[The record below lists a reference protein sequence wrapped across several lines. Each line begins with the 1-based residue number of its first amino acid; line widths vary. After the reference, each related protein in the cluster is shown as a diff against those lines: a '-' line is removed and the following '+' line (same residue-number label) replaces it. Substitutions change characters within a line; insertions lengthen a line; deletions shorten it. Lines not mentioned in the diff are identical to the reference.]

1 MQLKPG
7 QYAAGNRDNVGC
19 SPAVL
24 RKISSEA
31 RLALQDDK
39 NLISSPL
46 ILKKDIERDEPKLYE
61 GENNPTPAVSG
72 YIQCIQ
78 ASPFAVICFN
88 DAAVRLYH
96 EVAKTNSIFCDATGT
111 IVSVS
116 NDKQMKAVTYYY
128 SLVMKH
134 PVRGKPPIAVAELI
148 STDHT
153 VLTVSYFLNCFRRA
167 EGLIFGNSNL
177 TTPKQLIIDR
187 SIVLLLSFLQ
197 SFNMETLH
205 EYLQRTF
212 RICSGAGGEKDFE
225 KIYLMHVLAVL

>member
-1 MQLKPG
+1 MNVTINVMFDGSICHISSERHARKISLSARKETQKHFLRTHVSPSKEYIERIIIMQLKPG

-39 NLISSPL
+39 NLISSLL

-61 GENNPTPAVSG
+61 GENNHTPAVSG

-116 NDKQMKAVTYYY
+116 NEKQMKAVTYYY
-128 SLVMKH
+128 SLVIKH

-167 EGLIFGNSNL
+167 EGL
-177 TTPKQLIIDR
+177 
-187 SIVLLLSFLQ
+187 
-197 SFNMETLH
+197 
-205 EYLQRTF
+205 
-212 RICSGAGGEKDFE
+212 
-225 KIYLMHVLAVL
+225 